1 MAGRPD
7 GPIRFVLA
15 DDDERFRHLVRASLS
30 DEYEL
35 VGEARNAEEAIA
47 VVRALTDTGMGPDV
61 AVLDYVM
68 PGRDGIDAA
77 RELREFDPGLPIVV
91 FSSLFDRTLTL
102 QVEALGLHYVEKAGG
117 VDALEFAMQAAVV
130 LREPAASVAAAGRGR
145 HNGGGGRAAG
155 PTTPRPGQDDP
166 PAIDLR

>member
-1 MAGRPD
+1 MAGRPP

-35 VGEARNAEEAIA
+35 VGEARDAEEAIM
-47 VVRALTDTGMGPDV
+47 VVRALMDAGMTPDV
-61 AVLDYVM
+61 VVLDYVM
-68 PGRDGIDAA
+68 PGRDGMDAA
-77 RELREFDPGLPIVV
+77 RELRELDPALPIVV
-91 FSSLFDRTLTL
+91 FSSLFDRMLTL

-130 LREPAASVAAAGRGR
+130 LREPAAATAAAGRGR
-145 HNGGGGRAAG
+145 GGDEGGSAS
-155 PTTPRPGQDDP
+155 PRPGQDDP
-166 PAIDLR
+166 PSIDLR